1 MCKQYAACDPKTTP
15 NLADLLLDSASTKL
29 AASLV
34 NSTHG
39 NVIHAVNQLGY
50 NLSLSEGNSVACSGA
65 PGVSNTFGS
74 NLWVI
79 DELYNSAQAGLSNW
93 IFHSHDLNTS
103 HYPPLV
109 WQQPLTSDVPTVQP
123 EWYTTPDTETTIQRT
138 HIHSLLRSHSVMICL
153 LFPSNRY
160 ALLFFAL
167 ASADDA
173 TIVRTDT
180 TSSNHYIKV
189 WTTVNA
195 HGIIKVAILHK
206 SLNTTGDASVRV
218 DLSQS
223 LQSPWPAAELFRV
236 TAPSPYATYGLSFA
250 GYTYDGT
257 VDGRPS
263 GELVVEQVL
272 ADSAGVYNVSVSGIS
287 LSLLVINPTGQ
298 EYDSFP
304 IDYVGRQSNS
314 DGHRHG
320 RHGRR

>member
-1 MCKQYAACDPKTTP
+1 MRWAVECLTVQSSVVCCVCAQYAACDPKTTP
-15 NLADLLLDSASTKL
+15 GLADLLLDSASTKL

-34 NSTHG
+34 NSSHG
-39 NVIHAVNQLGY
+39 NVIHTINQLGY

-74 NLWVI
+74 NLWVV

-123 EWYTTPDTETTIQRT
+123 EWY
-138 HIHSLLRSHSVMICL
+138 
-153 LFPSNRY
+153 

-167 ASADDA
+167 ASADHA

-195 HGIIKVAILHK
+195 DGVIKVAVLHK
-206 SLNTTGDASVRV
+206 ALNATGDASVRL

-223 LQSPWPAAELFRV
+223 LQPPYPTAELYRL
-236 TAPSPYATYGLSFA
+236 TAPTPYSTYGLDFA
-250 GYTYDGT
+250 GFTFDGT

-263 GELVVEQVL
+263 GELVIEQRM
-272 ADSAGVYNVSVSGIS
+272 ADGSGVYNFTVSPIS
-287 LSLLVINPTGQ
+287 LSMLVINPSG
-298 EYDSFP
+298 EAYDSFP
-304 IDYVGRQSNS
+304 IDYVGRDTVT

-320 RHGRR
+320 RHGVA